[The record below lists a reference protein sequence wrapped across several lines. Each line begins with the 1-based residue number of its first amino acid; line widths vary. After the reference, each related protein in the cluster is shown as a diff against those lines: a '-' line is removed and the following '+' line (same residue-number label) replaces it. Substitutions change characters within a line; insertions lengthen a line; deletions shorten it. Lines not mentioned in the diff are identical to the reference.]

1 MEVIV
6 KSDNTNGTI
15 LTIDPPKTA
24 LLLLHWQKDI
34 ATSEFKHSRNMPERL
49 AEAHT
54 IEHTQ
59 EALKASRKNG
69 VLVVYVNAAHRPG
82 YPELPANQA
91 PIFKNV
97 ASGGAH
103 IRGSRDAEVIDQLEP
118 VDNEIIVYNYNPSA
132 FCYTDLDLILRN
144 KGITDLV
151 LSGLSTN
158 WAVETTARHGA
169 CLGYFI
175 YTLEDCCNSHSDEM
189 HKWPM
194 VNILPRLGAVIDSAA
209 YVAALNR

>member
-1 MEVIV
+1 V
-6 KSDNTNGTI
+6 KSSNTTNETI
-15 LTIDPPKTA
+15 MTIDPRKAA

-34 ATSEFKHSRNMPERL
+34 ATPEFKHSRNMPERL
-49 AEAHT
+49 AAAHT

-59 EALKASRKNG
+59 AVLKASRENG
-69 VLVVYVNAAHRPG
+69 VLIVFVNAAHRPG
-82 YPELPANQA
+82 YPEIPANRA

-97 ASGGAH
+97 AAGGAH
-103 IRGSRDAEVIDQLEP
+103 IRGSRNAEVIDQLEP
-118 VDNEIIVYNYNPSA
+118 KNDEIIVYNYSPSA

-144 KGITDLV
+144 KGITDLA

-158 WAVETTARHGA
+158 WAVETTARHGV

-189 HKWPM
+189 HNWPM
-194 VNILPRLGAVIDSAA
+194 INIFPRLGAVIDSTA
-209 YVAALNR
+209 YITALQSNI

>member
-1 MEVIV
+1 MKTGNNINE
-6 KSDNTNGTI
+6 TI
-15 LTIDPPKTA
+15 LTINPAKTA

-49 AEAHT
+49 AAAHT

-59 EALKASRKNG
+59 AVLKESRENG

-82 YPELPANQA
+82 YPELPANRA

-97 ASGGAH
+97 AAGGAH

-118 VDNEIIVYNYNPSA
+118 IDNEIVVYNYNPSA

-144 KGITDLV
+144 KNITDLI

-158 WAVETTARHGA
+158 WVVETTARHGA

-189 HKWPM
+189 HHWPM
-194 VNILPRLGAVIDSAA
+194 TNILPRLGAVIDSRA
-209 YVAALNR
+209 YITALQSNI

>member
-1 MEVIV
+1 MQSSENENSNDLI
-6 KSDNTNGTI
+6 I
-15 LTIDPPKTA
+15 EPKRTA

-34 ATSEFKHSRNMPERL
+34 ATPEFKHSRNMPERL
-49 AEAHT
+49 AATHT

-59 EALKASRKNG
+59 AVLEASRANG
-69 VLVVYVNAAHRPG
+69 VLVAYVNASHRPG
-82 YPELPANQA
+82 YPELPTNRA

-103 IRGSRDAEVIDQLEP
+103 IRGSRDAEVIDQLWPAE
-118 VDNEIIVYNYNPSA
+118 NEIIIDNFNPSA

-175 YTLEDCCNSHSDEM
+175 YTLDDCCNSHSDEM
-189 HKWPM
+189 HNWPM
-194 VNILPRLGAVIDSAA
+194 VNILPRLGAVINSAT
-209 YVAALNR
+209 YINALKK

>member
-1 MEVIV
+1 MQSSEVENETALVIE
-6 KSDNTNGTI
+6 
-15 LTIDPPKTA
+15 PAKTA

-34 ATSEFKHSRNMPERL
+34 ADPEFKHSRNMPERL
-49 AEAHT
+49 AAEHT

-69 VLVVYVNAAHRPG
+69 VLVVYVNASHRPG

-144 KGITDLV
+144 KGITNLV

-175 YTLEDCCNSHSDEM
+175 YTLEDCCKSITDEM
-189 HKWPM
+189 HDWTIK
-194 VNILPRLGAVIDSAA
+194 NILSFFGFVIDSQI
-209 YVAALNR
+209 YIDALNNYK

>member
-1 MEVIV
+1 MHADDVMNEPALVIE
-6 KSDNTNGTI
+6 KA
-15 LTIDPPKTA
+15 KTA

-34 ATSEFKHSRNMPERL
+34 ASPEFKHSRNMPERL
-49 AEAHT
+49 AETQT

-59 EALKASRKNG
+59 AALKASRENG
-69 VLVVYVNAAHRPG
+69 VLVVFVNAAHRPG
-82 YPELPANQA
+82 YPELPANKA

-103 IRGSRDAEVIDQLEP
+103 IRGSRDAEVIDELAP
-118 VDNEIIVYNYNPSA
+118 IDDEIIVFNYNPSA

-144 KGITDLV
+144 KGITNLL

-209 YVAALNR
+209 YIAALKK

>member
-1 MEVIV
+1 MHEGDVTNEPGLVIE
-6 KSDNTNGTI
+6 KA
-15 LTIDPPKTA
+15 KTA

-34 ATSEFKHSRNMPERL
+34 ASPEFKHSRNMPERL
-49 AEAHT
+49 AETHT

-59 EALKASRKNG
+59 AVLKASRENG
-69 VLVVYVNAAHRPG
+69 VLVVFVNAAHRPG
-82 YPELPANQA
+82 YPELPANKA

-103 IRGSRDAEVIDQLEP
+103 IRGSRDAEVIDELAP
-118 VDNEIIVYNYNPSA
+118 IDDEIIVFNYNPSA

-144 KGITDLV
+144 KGITDLL

-209 YVAALNR
+209 YIAALKK

>member
-1 MEVIV
+1 M
-6 KSDNTNGTI
+6 KSSNRVNNAVPV
-15 LTIDPPKTA
+15 IDPLKTA

-34 ATSEFKHSRNMPERL
+34 ATPEFKHSRNMPERL
-49 AEAHT
+49 ATAHT

-59 EALKASRKNG
+59 AVLKASRDNG
-69 VLVVYVNAAHRPG
+69 ILVVYVNAAHRPG
-82 YPELPANQA
+82 YPELPANRA
-91 PIFKNV
+91 PIFQNV
-97 ASGGAH
+97 AVGGAH

-118 VDNEIIVYNYNPSA
+118 IDNEIIILNYNPSG

-158 WAVETTARHGA
+158 WVVETTARHGA

-175 YTLEDCCNSHSDEM
+175 YSLEDCCNSHSDEM
-189 HKWPM
+189 HNWSMK
-194 VNILPRLGAVIDSAA
+194 NILPRLGAVIDSAA
-209 YVAALNR
+209 YIAALKS